1 LPRDEYNYN
10 STRFIQLRMEVGGTS
25 VKNKNKSSTV
35 GKPLLY
41 IAQVSM
47 ELAAPKIKRIILT
60 NFENEDR
67 KERSNRNENAVS
79 SAVEEVIEQQEEQQ
93 EEQVE
98 EKIEEEEQVQEQQEP
113 VRTVPYNKSFKDM
126 NNDEKIH
133 FLLNRPHYIP
143 KVRCRIKTATVSY
156 IGSIISYRNGIVS
169 IMPQNSMRDIKLSI
183 DDIQSISMAG
193 F

>member
-1 LPRDEYNYN
+1 
-10 STRFIQLRMEVGGTS
+10 MELGGTS

-41 IAQVSM
+41 ITQVSL

-60 NFENEDR
+60 NFENEDQ
-67 KERSNRNENAVS
+67 KEKSNRQENIVS
-79 SAVEEVIEQQEEQQ
+79 SAVEEVIEQEQQ
-93 EEQVE
+93 EEQQVE
-98 EKIEEEEQVQEQQEP
+98 EKIEEKEEQEEQEEQEP

-156 IGSIISYRNGIVS
+156 VGSIISYRNGIVS
-169 IMPQNSMRDIKLSI
+169 IMPQNSMRDIRLSI

>member
-1 LPRDEYNYN
+1 
-10 STRFIQLRMEVGGTS
+10 MEVGGTS

-41 IAQVSM
+41 IAQVSL

-60 NFENEDR
+60 NFENEDQ
-67 KERSNRNENAVS
+67 KEQSDRQENIVS
-79 SAVEEVIEQQEEQQ
+79 SAVEEVIEQEQQ
-93 EEQVE
+93 EEQQVE
-98 EKIEEEEQVQEQQEP
+98 EKIEEEKEEHAEQEEQEEQEP

-126 NNDEKIH
+126 NNDERIH

-156 IGSIISYRNGIVS
+156 IGSIMSYRNGIVS

>member
-1 LPRDEYNYN
+1 
-10 STRFIQLRMEVGGTS
+10 MEVGGTS

-41 IAQVSM
+41 IAQVSL

-67 KERSNRNENAVS
+67 KEESNRNENVVS
-79 SAVEEVIEQQEEQQ
+79 SAVEEVIEQEEQQQEQ

-98 EKIEEEEQVQEQQEP
+98 EKTEEEEQIQEQHEP

-126 NNDEKIH
+126 NNEEKIH

-143 KVRCRIKTATVSY
+143 KVRCRIKTATISY
-156 IGSIISYRNGIVS
+156 VGSIISYRNGIVA
-169 IMPQNSMRDIKLSI
+169 IMPPNSMRDIRLSI
-183 DDIQSISMAG
+183 EEIKSIDMAG

>member
-1 LPRDEYNYN
+1 
-10 STRFIQLRMEVGGTS
+10 MEVGGTS

-41 IAQVSM
+41 IAQVNL

-60 NFENEDR
+60 NFEDEDQ
-67 KERSNRNENAVS
+67 KEQSNRNESIVS
-79 SAVEEVIEQQEEQQ
+79 SAVEEVVEQEKQEPR
-93 EEQVE
+93 EEPQVEVE
-98 EKIEEEEQVQEQQEP
+98 EKVEEEEEQ

-126 NNDEKIH
+126 NNEEKIH

-143 KVRCRIKTATVSY
+143 KIRCRIRTTTVSY

-169 IMPQNSMRDIKLSI
+169 IMPPNSMRDVRLSI
-183 DDIQSISMAG
+183 EDIKSIDMAG

>member
-1 LPRDEYNYN
+1 
-10 STRFIQLRMEVGGTS
+10 MEVGGTS

-41 IAQVSM
+41 IAQVSL

-67 KERSNRNENAVS
+67 KEESNRDENVVS
-79 SAVEEVIEQQEEQQ
+79 SAVEEVIEQEQEQQ
-93 EEQVE
+93 EEQQVE
-98 EKIEEEEQVQEQQEP
+98 GKIEEEEQVQEQQEP

-126 NNDEKIH
+126 NNEEKIH

-143 KVRCRIKTATVSY
+143 KVRCRIKTATLSY
-156 IGSIISYRNGIVS
+156 VGSIISYRNGIVA
-169 IMPQNSMRDIKLSI
+169 IMPPNSMRDIKLSI
-183 DDIQSISMAG
+183 EDIQSISMAG

>member
-1 LPRDEYNYN
+1 
-10 STRFIQLRMEVGGTS
+10 M
-25 VKNKNKSSTV
+25 KNKNKSSTV

-41 IAQVSM
+41 IAQVNL

-60 NFENEDR
+60 NFEDEDQ
-67 KERSNRNENAVS
+67 KEQSNRNESIVS
-79 SAVEEVIEQQEEQQ
+79 SAVEEVVEQEKQEPR
-93 EEQVE
+93 EEPQVEVE
-98 EKIEEEEQVQEQQEP
+98 EKVEEEQ

-126 NNDEKIH
+126 NNEEKIH

-143 KVRCRIKTATVSY
+143 KVRCRIRTTTVSY

-169 IMPQNSMRDIKLSI
+169 IMPPNSMRDIRLSI
-183 DDIQSISMAG
+183 EDIKSIDMAG

>member
-1 LPRDEYNYN
+1 
-10 STRFIQLRMEVGGTS
+10 MEVGGTS

-41 IAQVSM
+41 IAQVSL

-67 KERSNRNENAVS
+67 KEESNRNENVVS
-79 SAVEEVIEQQEEQQ
+79 SAVEEVIEQEEQQ
-93 EEQVE
+93 EEQEEQEE
-98 EKIEEEEQVQEQQEP
+98 EKTEEEEQVQEQHEP

-126 NNDEKIH
+126 NNEEKIH

-143 KVRCRIKTATVSY
+143 KVRCRIKTATISY
-156 IGSIISYRNGIVS
+156 VGSIISYRNGIVA
-169 IMPQNSMRDIKLSI
+169 IMPPNSMRDIRLSI
-183 DDIQSISMAG
+183 EEIKSIDMAG

>member
-1 LPRDEYNYN
+1 
-10 STRFIQLRMEVGGTS
+10 MEVGGTS

-41 IAQVSM
+41 IAQVSL

-60 NFENEDR
+60 NFENEDP
-67 KERSNRNENAVS
+67 KEKSNRNENVVS
-79 SAVEEVIEQQEEQQ
+79 SAVEEVIEQQQ

-98 EKIEEEEQVQEQQEP
+98 EKIEEEEQVQEQPEP

-126 NNDEKIH
+126 NNEEKIH

-143 KVRCRIKTATVSY
+143 KVRCRIKTTTVSY
-156 IGSIISYRNGIVS
+156 VGSIISYRNGIVS
-169 IMPQNSMRDIKLSI
+169 IMPQNSMRDIRLSI

>member
-1 LPRDEYNYN
+1 
-10 STRFIQLRMEVGGTS
+10 MEVGGTS

-41 IAQVSM
+41 IAQVNL

-67 KERSNRNENAVS
+67 KEESNGNENVVS
-79 SAVEEVIEQQEEQQ
+79 SAVEEVIEQEQEQQ
-93 EEQVE
+93 EEQQVE
-98 EKIEEEEQVQEQQEP
+98 EKIEEEEQVQEQVQKEP

-126 NNDEKIH
+126 NNEEKIH

-156 IGSIISYRNGIVS
+156 VGSIISYRSGIVA
-169 IMPQNSMRDIKLSI
+169 IMPPNSMRDIRLSI
-183 DDIQSISMAG
+183 EDIKSIDMAG

>member
-1 LPRDEYNYN
+1 
-10 STRFIQLRMEVGGTS
+10 MEVGGTS

-41 IAQVSM
+41 ITQVNL

-60 NFENEDR
+60 NFEDEDR
-67 KERSNRNENAVS
+67 KGKSDRSENIVS
-79 SAVEEVIEQQEEQQ
+79 SATEEVVEQEKQEPQKEY
-93 EEQVE
+93 QVEE
-98 EKIEEEEQVQEQQEP
+98 EKIEEEQEQEER

-126 NNDEKIH
+126 NNEEKIH

-156 IGSIISYRNGIVS
+156 IGSIISYRNGTVF
-169 IMPQNSMRDIKLSI
+169 IMPPNSMRDIRLSI
-183 DDIQSISMAG
+183 EDIESIDMAG

>member
-1 LPRDEYNYN
+1 
-10 STRFIQLRMEVGGTS
+10 MEVGGTS

-41 IAQVSM
+41 ITQVSL
-47 ELAAPKIKRIILT
+47 ELTAPKIKRIILT
-60 NFENEDR
+60 NFENEDQ
-67 KERSNRNENAVS
+67 KEQSDRQENIVS
-79 SAVEEVIEQQEEQQ
+79 SAVEEVIEQEQQ
-93 EEQVE
+93 EEQQVE
-98 EKIEEEEQVQEQQEP
+98 EKIEEEKEEHAEQEEQEQKEQQEP

-143 KVRCRIKTATVSY
+143 KVRCRIKTTTVSY
-156 IGSIISYRNGIVS
+156 VGSIISYRNGIVS
-169 IMPQNSMRDIKLSI
+169 IMPQNSMRDIRLSI

>member
-1 LPRDEYNYN
+1 
-10 STRFIQLRMEVGGTS
+10 MEVGGTS

-41 IAQVSM
+41 IAQVSL

-60 NFENEDR
+60 NFENEDQ
-67 KERSNRNENAVS
+67 KEESNRNENVVS
-79 SAVEEVIEQQEEQQ
+79 SAVEEVIEEQQ
-93 EEQVE
+93 EQKEQKEQQVE
-98 EKIEEEEQVQEQQEP
+98 EKIEEEEELEQKQKEP

-126 NNDEKIH
+126 NNEEKIH

-156 IGSIISYRNGIVS
+156 VGSIISYRNGIVA
-169 IMPQNSMRDIKLSI
+169 IMPPNSMRDIRLSI
-183 DDIQSISMAG
+183 EEIKSIDMAG

>member
-1 LPRDEYNYN
+1 
-10 STRFIQLRMEVGGTS
+10 MEVGGTS

-41 IAQVSM
+41 IAQVSL

-67 KERSNRNENAVS
+67 KEESNRNENVVS
-79 SAVEEVIEQQEEQQ
+79 SAVEEVIEQEEQQ
-93 EEQVE
+93 EEHEEEQVE
-98 EKIEEEEQVQEQQEP
+98 EKTEEEEQVQEQHEP

-126 NNDEKIH
+126 NNEEKIH

-143 KVRCRIKTATVSY
+143 KVRCRIKTATISY
-156 IGSIISYRNGIVS
+156 VGSIISYRNGIVA
-169 IMPQNSMRDIKLSI
+169 IMPPNSMRDIRLSI
-183 DDIQSISMAG
+183 EEIKSIDMAG

>member
-1 LPRDEYNYN
+1 
-10 STRFIQLRMEVGGTS
+10 MEVGGTS

-41 IAQVSM
+41 IAQVSL

-67 KERSNRNENAVS
+67 KEESNRNENVVS
-79 SAVEEVIEQQEEQQ
+79 SAVEEVIEQEEQEEQE

-98 EKIEEEEQVQEQQEP
+98 EKTEEEEQVQEQHEP

-126 NNDEKIH
+126 NNEEKIH

-143 KVRCRIKTATVSY
+143 KVRCRIKTATISY
-156 IGSIISYRNGIVS
+156 VGSIISYRNGIVA
-169 IMPQNSMRDIKLSI
+169 IMPPNSMRDIRLSI
-183 DDIQSISMAG
+183 EEIKSIDMAG

>member
-1 LPRDEYNYN
+1 
-10 STRFIQLRMEVGGTS
+10 MEVGGTS

-41 IAQVSM
+41 IAQVSL

-60 NFENEDR
+60 NFRNEDQKEESNRNENE
-67 KERSNRNENAVS
+67 NENAVS
-79 SAVEEVIEQQEEQQ
+79 SAVEEVIEQQEQQEQQ
-93 EEQVE
+93 IEE
-98 EKIEEEEQVQEQQEP
+98 IEEEEQVQEQQEQQEP

-126 NNDEKIH
+126 NNEEKIH

-156 IGSIISYRNGIVS
+156 IGSIISYRNGIVA
-169 IMPQNSMRDIKLSI
+169 IMPPNSMRDIRLSI
-183 DDIQSISMAG
+183 EDIKSIDMAG

>member
-1 LPRDEYNYN
+1 
-10 STRFIQLRMEVGGTS
+10 M
-25 VKNKNKSSTV
+25 KNKNKSSTV

-41 IAQVSM
+41 ITQVSL

-60 NFENEDR
+60 NFENEDQ
-67 KERSNRNENAVS
+67 KEKSNRQENIVR
-79 SAVEEVIEQQEEQQ
+79 SAVEEVIEQEQQ
-93 EEQVE
+93 EEQQVE
-98 EKIEEEEQVQEQQEP
+98 EKIEQEEQEPEP

-156 IGSIISYRNGIVS
+156 VGSIISYRHGIVS
-169 IMPQNSMRDIKLSI
+169 IMPQNSMRDIRLSI

>member
-1 LPRDEYNYN
+1 
-10 STRFIQLRMEVGGTS
+10 MEVGGTS

-41 IAQVSM
+41 IAQVSL

-60 NFENEDR
+60 NFENEDQ
-67 KERSNRNENAVS
+67 KEQSNRQENIVS
-79 SAVEEVIEQQEEQQ
+79 SAVEEVIEQEQQ
-93 EEQVE
+93 EEQQVE
-98 EKIEEEEQVQEQQEP
+98 EKIEEEEKEEQTEQEQPEQQEP

-156 IGSIISYRNGIVS
+156 VGSIISYRNGIVS
-169 IMPQNSMRDIKLSI
+169 IMPQNSMRDIRLSI

>member
-1 LPRDEYNYN
+1 
-10 STRFIQLRMEVGGTS
+10 M
-25 VKNKNKSSTV
+25 KNKNKSSTV

-41 IAQVSM
+41 IAQVNL

-60 NFENEDR
+60 NFEDEDQ
-67 KERSNRNENAVS
+67 KEQSNRNESIVS
-79 SAVEEVIEQQEEQQ
+79 SAVEEVVEQEKQEPR
-93 EEQVE
+93 EEPQVEVE
-98 EKIEEEEQVQEQQEP
+98 EKVEEEQ

-126 NNDEKIH
+126 DNEEKIH

-143 KVRCRIKTATVSY
+143 KVRCRIRTTTVSY

-169 IMPQNSMRDIKLSI
+169 IMPPNSMRDIRLSI
-183 DDIQSISMAG
+183 EDIKSIDMAG

>member
-1 LPRDEYNYN
+1 
-10 STRFIQLRMEVGGTS
+10 MEVGGTS

-41 IAQVSM
+41 IAQVNL
-47 ELAAPKIKRIILT
+47 ELATPKIKRIILT
-60 NFENEDR
+60 NFENEEQ
-67 KERSNRNENAVS
+67 KEKSNRNENIVS
-79 SAVEEVIEQQEEQQ
+79 SAVEEVIEQEQQ
-93 EEQVE
+93 EQQEQQVE
-98 EKIEEEEQVQEQQEP
+98 EKIEEAQEEQEP
-113 VRTVPYNKSFKDM
+113 VRTIPYNKSFKDM

-156 IGSIISYRNGIVS
+156 IGSIISYRNGIVF
-169 IMPQNSMRDIKLSI
+169 IMPQNSMRDIRLSI
-183 DDIQSISMAG
+183 DDIQSINMAG

>member
-1 LPRDEYNYN
+1 
-10 STRFIQLRMEVGGTS
+10 MEVGGTS

-41 IAQVSM
+41 IAQVSL

-67 KERSNRNENAVS
+67 RKESNRNEDTVS
-79 SAVEEVIEQQEEQQ
+79 SAVEEVIEQQEQ
-93 EEQVE
+93 QVE
-98 EKIEEEEQVQEQQEP
+98 EIEEEEQVQEQAEQEEQEP

-156 IGSIISYRNGIVS
+156 IGSIISYRNGIVA
-169 IMPQNSMRDIKLSI
+169 IMPPNSMRDIRLSI

>member
-1 LPRDEYNYN
+1 
-10 STRFIQLRMEVGGTS
+10 MEVGGTS

-41 IAQVSM
+41 IAQVSL

-67 KERSNRNENAVS
+67 KEERNRKETVVS
-79 SAVEEVIEQQEEQQ
+79 SAVEEVIEQQEEQEEQ
-93 EEQVE
+93 EHQEQQVE
-98 EKIEEEEQVQEQQEP
+98 EKIEEEEELEQKQKEP

-126 NNDEKIH
+126 NNEEKIH

-143 KVRCRIKTATVSY
+143 KVRCRIKTATISY
-156 IGSIISYRNGIVS
+156 VGSIISYRNGIVA
-169 IMPQNSMRDIKLSI
+169 IMPPNSMRDIRLSI
-183 DDIQSISMAG
+183 EEIKSIDMAG

>member
-1 LPRDEYNYN
+1 
-10 STRFIQLRMEVGGTS
+10 MEVGGTS

-41 IAQVSM
+41 IAQVSL
-47 ELAAPKIKRIILT
+47 ELTAPKIKRIILT
-60 NFENEDR
+60 NFGNEDQ
-67 KERSNRNENAVS
+67 KEQSNRNENIVS
-79 SAVEEVIEQQEEQQ
+79 SAVEEVTEQEQQEEQ
-93 EEQVE
+93 QVE
-98 EKIEEEEQVQEQQEP
+98 EKIEEEKKEAHAEQEQQEQQEQKEP
-113 VRTVPYNKSFKDM
+113 VGTVPYNKSFKDM

-156 IGSIISYRNGIVS
+156 VGSIISYRNGIVS
-169 IMPQNSMRDIKLSI
+169 IMPQNSMRDIRLSI

>member
-1 LPRDEYNYN
+1 
-10 STRFIQLRMEVGGTS
+10 MEVGGTS

-41 IAQVSM
+41 ITQVSL
-47 ELAAPKIKRIILT
+47 ELTAPKIKRIILT
-60 NFENEDR
+60 NFENEDQ
-67 KERSNRNENAVS
+67 KEQSNRQENIVS
-79 SAVEEVIEQQEEQQ
+79 SAVEEVIEQEQQ
-93 EEQVE
+93 EEQQVE
-98 EKIEEEEQVQEQQEP
+98 EKIEEEEKEEQPEQEQPEQQEP

-156 IGSIISYRNGIVS
+156 VGSIISYRNGIVS
-169 IMPQNSMRDIKLSI
+169 IMPQNSMRDIRLSI

>member
-1 LPRDEYNYN
+1 
-10 STRFIQLRMEVGGTS
+10 M
-25 VKNKNKSSTV
+25 KNKNKSSTV

-41 IAQVSM
+41 IAQVNL

-60 NFENEDR
+60 NFEDEDQ
-67 KERSNRNENAVS
+67 KEQSNRNESIVS
-79 SAVEEVIEQQEEQQ
+79 SAVEEVVEQEKQEPR
-93 EEQVE
+93 EEPKVEVE
-98 EKIEEEEQVQEQQEP
+98 EKVEEEEEQ

-126 NNDEKIH
+126 NNEEKIH

-143 KVRCRIKTATVSY
+143 KIRCRIRMTTVSY

-169 IMPQNSMRDIKLSI
+169 IMPPNSMRDIRLSI
-183 DDIQSISMAG
+183 EDIKSIDMAG

>member
-1 LPRDEYNYN
+1 M
-10 STRFIQLRMEVGGTS
+10 QLRMEVGGTS

-98 EKIEEEEQVQEQQEP
+98 EKIEEEEQVQEQQEL

-169 IMPQNSMRDIKLSI
+169 IMPQNSMRDIRLSI

>member
-1 LPRDEYNYN
+1 
-10 STRFIQLRMEVGGTS
+10 M
-25 VKNKNKSSTV
+25 KNKNKSSTV

-41 IAQVSM
+41 ITQVSL
-47 ELAAPKIKRIILT
+47 ELTAPKIKRIILT
-60 NFENEDR
+60 NFENEDQ
-67 KERSNRNENAVS
+67 KEKSNRNENIVS
-79 SAVEEVIEQQEEQQ
+79 SAVEEVIEQEQQ
-93 EEQVE
+93 KVE
-98 EKIEEEEQVQEQQEP
+98 EKIEEEEKEEHAEQEEQEQQGP

-126 NNDEKIH
+126 NNEEKIH

-156 IGSIISYRNGIVS
+156 VGSIISYRNGIVS
-169 IMPQNSMRDIKLSI
+169 IMPQNSMRDIRLSI

>member
-1 LPRDEYNYN
+1 
-10 STRFIQLRMEVGGTS
+10 MEVGGTS

-41 IAQVSM
+41 IAQVSL

-67 KERSNRNENAVS
+67 KEESNRNENVVS
-79 SAVEEVIEQQEEQQ
+79 SAVEEVIEQEEQQ
-93 EEQVE
+93 QEQEKQVE
-98 EKIEEEEQVQEQQEP
+98 EKTEEEEQVQEQHEP

-126 NNDEKIH
+126 NNEEKIH

-143 KVRCRIKTATVSY
+143 KVRCRIKTATISY
-156 IGSIISYRNGIVS
+156 VGSIISYRNGIVA
-169 IMPQNSMRDIKLSI
+169 IMPPNSMRDIRLSI
-183 DDIQSISMAG
+183 EEIKSIDMAG

>member
-1 LPRDEYNYN
+1 
-10 STRFIQLRMEVGGTS
+10 MEVGGTS

-41 IAQVSM
+41 IAQVSL

-60 NFENEDR
+60 NFENEDQ
-67 KERSNRNENAVS
+67 KEQSNRNENIVS
-79 SAVEEVIEQQEEQQ
+79 SAVEEVIEQEQQ
-93 EEQVE
+93 EEQEQQVE
-98 EKIEEEEQVQEQQEP
+98 EKIEEVEKEEHAEQEEREQQEP

-126 NNDEKIH
+126 NNEEKIH

-156 IGSIISYRNGIVS
+156 VGSIISYRNGIVS
-169 IMPQNSMRDIKLSI
+169 IMPQNSMRDIRLSI
-183 DDIQSISMAG
+183 DDIQSIGMAG

>member
-1 LPRDEYNYN
+1 
-10 STRFIQLRMEVGGTS
+10 MEVGGTS

-41 IAQVSM
+41 IAQVSL
-47 ELAAPKIKRIILT
+47 ELTAPKIKRIILT
-60 NFENEDR
+60 NFENEDQ
-67 KERSNRNENAVS
+67 KEQSNRQENIVS
-79 SAVEEVIEQQEEQQ
+79 SAVEEVIEQEQQ
-93 EEQVE
+93 EEQQVE
-98 EKIEEEEQVQEQQEP
+98 EKIEEEEKEEQTEQEQPEQQEP

-156 IGSIISYRNGIVS
+156 VGSIISYRNGIVS
-169 IMPQNSMRDIKLSI
+169 IMPQNSMRDIRLSI

>member
-1 LPRDEYNYN
+1 
-10 STRFIQLRMEVGGTS
+10 MEVGGTS

-93 EEQVE
+93 
-98 EKIEEEEQVQEQQEP
+98 EEQVQEQQEP

>member
-1 LPRDEYNYN
+1 
-10 STRFIQLRMEVGGTS
+10 MEVGGTS

-41 IAQVSM
+41 IAQVSL

-60 NFENEDR
+60 NFENEDQ
-67 KERSNRNENAVS
+67 KEQSNRNENIVS
-79 SAVEEVIEQQEEQQ
+79 SAVEEVIEQEQQ
-93 EEQVE
+93 EEQQVE
-98 EKIEEEEQVQEQQEP
+98 EKIEEVEKEEHAEQEEQEQQEQ

-126 NNDEKIH
+126 NNEEKIH

-156 IGSIISYRNGIVS
+156 VGSIISYRNGIVS

-183 DDIQSISMAG
+183 DDIQSIGMAG

>member
-1 LPRDEYNYN
+1 
-10 STRFIQLRMEVGGTS
+10 MEVGGTS

-41 IAQVSM
+41 IAQVSL

-67 KERSNRNENAVS
+67 KEESNRNENVVS
-79 SAVEEVIEQQEEQQ
+79 SAVEEVIKQEEQQQEQEQ

-98 EKIEEEEQVQEQQEP
+98 EKTEEEEQVQEQQEP

-126 NNDEKIH
+126 NNEEKIH

-143 KVRCRIKTATVSY
+143 KVRCRIKTATISY
-156 IGSIISYRNGIVS
+156 VGSIISYRNGIVA
-169 IMPQNSMRDIKLSI
+169 IMPPNSMRDIRLSI
-183 DDIQSISMAG
+183 EEIKSIDMAG

>member
-1 LPRDEYNYN
+1 
-10 STRFIQLRMEVGGTS
+10 M
-25 VKNKNKSSTV
+25 KNKNKSSTV

-41 IAQVSM
+41 IAQVSL

-67 KERSNRNENAVS
+67 KEESNRNENVVS
-79 SAVEEVIEQQEEQQ
+79 SAVEEVIEQEEQQ
-93 EEQVE
+93 EEQEEEQVE
-98 EKIEEEEQVQEQQEP
+98 EKTEEEEQVQEQHEP

-126 NNDEKIH
+126 NNEEKIH

-143 KVRCRIKTATVSY
+143 KVRCRIKTATISY
-156 IGSIISYRNGIVS
+156 VGSIISYRNGIVA
-169 IMPQNSMRDIKLSI
+169 IMPPNSMRDIRLSI
-183 DDIQSISMAG
+183 EEIKSIDMAG

>member
-1 LPRDEYNYN
+1 
-10 STRFIQLRMEVGGTS
+10 MEVGGTS

-41 IAQVSM
+41 IAQVNL

-60 NFENEDR
+60 NFEDEDQ
-67 KERSNRNENAVS
+67 KEQSNRNESIVS
-79 SAVEEVIEQQEEQQ
+79 SAVEEVVEQEKQEPR
-93 EEQVE
+93 EEPQVEVE
-98 EKIEEEEQVQEQQEP
+98 EKVEEEEEEEQ

-126 NNDEKIH
+126 NNEEKIH

-143 KVRCRIKTATVSY
+143 KVRCRIRTTTVSY

-169 IMPQNSMRDIKLSI
+169 IMPPNSMRDIRLSI
-183 DDIQSISMAG
+183 EDIKTIDMAG

>member
-1 LPRDEYNYN
+1 
-10 STRFIQLRMEVGGTS
+10 MEVGGTS

-41 IAQVSM
+41 IAQVSL

-67 KERSNRNENAVS
+67 KEERNRNENVVS
-79 SAVEEVIEQQEEQQ
+79 SAVEEVIEQQEEEQQ

-126 NNDEKIH
+126 NNEEKIH

-156 IGSIISYRNGIVS
+156 VGSIISYRNGIVA
-169 IMPQNSMRDIKLSI
+169 IMPPNSMRDIKLSI
-183 DDIQSISMAG
+183 EDIQSISMAG